1 MSWEKEV
8 EEIRRRVALAKE
20 MGGADNI
27 KRQHDGGKLTVRERI
42 ERLLD
47 AGTFH
52 EYGALAGA
60 PKYEGQTLTS
70 ITPANF
76 VGGTGRINGRRVVV
90 GGDDFTVRGGAADAN
105 IGNKRGYAE
114 LIAHELHIPIIR
126 LVDGTGG
133 GGSVRSFETMKHTY
147 VPANPAFDVLVKLIG
162 EVPVVAGCMGS
173 VAGIGASLQGFMSTL
188 GGAFVGAVIGRQFNG
203 TVVPLAAGSLC
214 CGLASLL
221 FVLAAEKGRLFKG
234 HHAAGETPAVAQ
246 VEGAG
251 WH

>member
-8 EEIRRRVALAKE
+8 EEIRRRVELAKA
-20 MGGADNI
+20 MGGDENI

-52 EYGALAGA
+52 EYGAMAGA
-60 PKYEGQTLTS
+60 PKYEGELLAS
-70 ITPANF
+70 IMPANF

-105 IGNKRGYAE
+105 IGNKRSYAE

-133 GGSVRSFETMKHTY
+133 GGSVKFFEAGKWTLR
-147 VPANPAFDVLVKLIG
+147 PAQAQFRV
-162 EVPVVAGCMGS
+162 S
-173 VAGIGASLQGFMSTL
+173 VELM
-188 GGAFVGAVIGRQFNG
+188 
-203 TVVPLAAGSLC
+203 
-214 CGLASLL
+214 
-221 FVLAAEKGRLFKG
+221 
-234 HHAAGETPAVAQ
+234 
-246 VEGAG
+246 
-251 WH
+251 